1 MSRKSIL
8 IYFISG
14 LFILAIFAQLNSYLA
29 LITLPN
35 SHSKDDTAIQERY
48 QREYKALIVY
58 IICLSATCFILLLQ
72 SWLKQSHYNQ
82 QKLLGHPLT
91 AKTATNRYNSWLQYE
106 WRWFSTTLSLSFI
119 IKLGTLIGVNI
130 MLILISNDEDKHL
143 MLQGR
148 ANRAAQ
154 LAVANTAAAVALS
167 AKLSIIQRYFYGVEK
182 TLSWHP
188 WFGRIALVETLYHG
202 AYQFQLNY
210 ARQNYDLIL
219 ALTTNIRYMTGASLI
234 SAMIIL
240 VIGSHPLVRHI
251 SYRLFRLTHIGS
263 FLVLILLGCLH
274 HWVFYVF
281 YAAVL
286 GFWIID
292 QVDRSF
298 EIEVCSLQAM
308 PGNIVKIQA
317 TVPYT
322 ILSPIPGQFAFLSFS
337 SSWIHAWIHSHPFS
351 ICRIDTVNGKD
362 QDDDSEG
369 IVHQAL
375 TFYIKVSGKRT
386 LSLYQKAV
394 DQEKVKM
401 RISRPLGRPYLTIA
415 GSEFGDFKTIVL
427 VADGVGLA
435 PWISVLQ
442 YVSEKKE
449 TIKTRSVYLIW
460 SIHAIG
466 RIHRGYKE
474 YRLIFYRHILCI

>member
-1 MSRKSIL
+1 MSRKSVL

-35 SHSKDDTAIQERY
+35 SHSQDDAAIQERY
-48 QREYKALIVY
+48 QREYKALVVY
-58 IICLSATCFILLLQ
+58 IICLSATCFILLLH
-72 SWLKQSHYNQ
+72 SWLKQSYYNQ

-91 AKTATNRYNSWLQYE
+91 AKTTTNRYNSWLQYE

-130 MLILISNDEDKHL
+130 MLILISNDEDRHL

-210 ARQNYDLIL
+210 ARQNYDLIRT
-219 ALTTNIRYMTGASLI
+219 LTTNIRYMTGASLI

-251 SYRLFRLTHIGS
+251 SYRLFRLTHISS

-298 EIEVCSLQAM
+298 ETEVCSLQAM

-322 ILSPIPGQFAFLSFS
+322 ILSPIPGQFAFVSFS

-351 ICRIDTVNGKD
+351 ICRIDTVDGKD
-362 QDDDSEG
+362 QDDESEG
-369 IVHQAL
+369 MVHQAL
-375 TFYIKVSGKRT
+375 TFYIKVSGKQT

-394 DQEKVKM
+394 NQEKVKM

-427 VADGVGLA
+427 IADGVGLA

-442 YVSEKKE
+442 YVSDRKE

-466 RIHRGYKE
+466 RIHRGHKE
-474 YRLIFYRHILCI
+474 Y

>member
-1 MSRKSIL
+1 
-8 IYFISG
+8 
-14 LFILAIFAQLNSYLA
+14 
-29 LITLPN
+29 
-35 SHSKDDTAIQERY
+35 
-48 QREYKALIVY
+48 
-58 IICLSATCFILLLQ
+58 
-72 SWLKQSHYNQ
+72 
-82 QKLLGHPLT
+82 
-91 AKTATNRYNSWLQYE
+91 
-106 WRWFSTTLSLSFI
+106 
-119 IKLGTLIGVNI
+119 
-130 MLILISNDEDKHL
+130 

-210 ARQNYDLIL
+210 ARQNYDLIHT
-219 ALTTNIRYMTGASLI
+219 LTTNIRYMTGASLI

-317 TVPYT
+317 IVPYT

-337 SSWIHAWIHSHPFS
+337 SSWIRAWIHSHPFS
-351 ICRIDTVNGKD
+351 ICRIDTGKANLF
-362 QDDDSEG
+362 
-369 IVHQAL
+369 INFLIL
-375 TFYIKVSGKRT
+375 TNVFFLYSRWKR
-386 LSLYQKAV
+386 
-394 DQEKVKM
+394 
-401 RISRPLGRPYLTIA
+401 SR
-415 GSEFGDFKTIVL
+415 
-427 VADGVGLA
+427 
-435 PWISVLQ
+435 
-442 YVSEKKE
+442 
-449 TIKTRSVYLIW
+449 
-460 SIHAIG
+460 
-466 RIHRGYKE
+466 
-474 YRLIFYRHILCI
+474 